1 MSSYIL
7 TFVWW
12 CKHIFTYS
20 VIVFNSPCVYVSC
33 YISGVLNHLMAL
45 ERGMRQQDQH
55 QSERLEMLKVKAL
68 TLRAK
73 RDQLKRQTDAI
84 KVRLL

>member
-1 MSSYIL
+1 MY
-7 TFVWW
+7 
-12 CKHIFTYS
+12 
-20 VIVFNSPCVYVSC
+20 FNAACVYVWR
-33 YISGVLNHLMAL
+33 YIPGVLNHLMAL
-45 ERGMRQQDQH
+45 ERGGMTQQDQH

-84 KVRLL
+84 KVRRL

>member
-1 MSSYIL
+1 MSGGVSIFSL
-7 TFVWW
+7 TLYLFLM
-12 CKHIFTYS
+12 HP
-20 VIVFNSPCVYVSC
+20 VFMCHV
-33 YISGVLNHLMAL
+33 ISGVLNHLMAL